1 MVSDW
6 PDPRLLKPDSRSL
19 KSPVKAKESVG
30 QKIECMDGN
39 FEVHQCCLVNSDILW
54 DFFEGIIQY

>member
-1 MVSDW
+1 VTG
-6 PDPRLLKPDSRSL
+6 LVE
-19 KSPVKAKESVG
+19 SPVKAKESVG

-54 DFFEGIIQY
+54 DFFEGTIQNNHIYDFIM